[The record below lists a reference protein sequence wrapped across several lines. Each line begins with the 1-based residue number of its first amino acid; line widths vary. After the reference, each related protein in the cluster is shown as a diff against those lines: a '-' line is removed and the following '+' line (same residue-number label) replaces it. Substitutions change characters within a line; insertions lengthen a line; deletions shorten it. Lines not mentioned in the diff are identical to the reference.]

1 MAEVRS
7 LKESKLSIISVCGT
21 VGEGAGSNSD
31 GVTGTISGLEARVAI
46 VDQYS
51 GGLTHIS
58 LSKARSKL
66 VFTGEL
72 SGESCSRISVGARL
86 EAEDG
91 LELCELVAA
100 SLGGAL
106 RGDDWK
112 VCWNIVRMGKGLI
125 GRPVVLET
133 WRDFR
138 RVVVAATWLIIG
150 VLIIRCKRGFM
161 GLVPIFVGL
170 ISA

>member
-7 LKESKLSIISVCGT
+7 LKESKLSVIFVCGP

-31 GVTGTISGLEARVAI
+31 GVTAQVAI

-51 GGLTHIS
+51 GGLIHIS

-72 SGESCSRISVGARL
+72 SEDSSSRISVGARL

-91 LELCELVAA
+91 LELCESVAA

-112 VCWNIVRMGKGLI
+112 VR
-125 GRPVVLET
+125 
-133 WRDFR
+133 
-138 RVVVAATWLIIG
+138 
-150 VLIIRCKRGFM
+150 
-161 GLVPIFVGL
+161 
-170 ISA
+170 